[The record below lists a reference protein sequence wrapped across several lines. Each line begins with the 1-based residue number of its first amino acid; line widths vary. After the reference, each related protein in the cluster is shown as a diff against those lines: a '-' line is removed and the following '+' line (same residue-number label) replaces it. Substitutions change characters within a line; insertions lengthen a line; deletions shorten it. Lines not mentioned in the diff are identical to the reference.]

1 MTVIVITYTP
11 KGASINT
18 TLTMPNNRLG
28 LVGHWTF
35 DGKDM
40 INNVADTS
48 GQGNN
53 GVLLG
58 FTSTTTVPGAV
69 GQALTFN
76 ATGSTNQE
84 AKLTSTISIT
94 GAESFSWWMYP
105 RSYATAFQGIISTN
119 LVGKS
124 IYYHGSQGL
133 AAGAPITLF
142 CGGVSVG
149 DSDFVG
155 VLNKWTHV
163 VVTIDSGGTV
173 RYYSNGVLLPTT
185 RTCSN
190 TTGALQYIGSDN
202 DTNALNNAPLDDVR
216 IYNRALSA
224 AEVLQLYQQGTGTHQ
239 NVTLNPPNLKTGLV
253 GWWTFDG
260 KDMIKNVA
268 DSSGQGNNGFLLN
281 MSTTSVPG
289 VFGQALKFV
298 PPAGCAAG
306 HTCTNVDIGNAA
318 SLNVATSTLTAWIYP
333 TSVSGLQ
340 AIIASESNN
349 GVEMLLNGNSLQSY
363 ADNAQGSI
371 CAAAGTIPVNKW
383 SMVTASVGNLTSV
396 DHLYVNGTEVT
407 GTCFNGPLLFSSAD
421 WRVGGGGFFDHG
433 AYNGFIDDVRVYN
446 RTLSPAEVLQL
457 YNLGH

>member
-1 MTVIVITYTP
+1 MADQE
-11 KGASINT
+11 KAK
-18 TLTMPNNRLG
+18 PNR
-28 LVGHWTF
+28 W
-35 DGKDM
+35 
-40 INNVADTS
+40 
-48 GQGNN
+48 
-53 GVLLG
+53 VLLPHIG
-58 FTSTTTVPGAV
+58 INPIA
-69 GQALTFN
+69 
-76 ATGSTNQE
+76 
-84 AKLTSTISIT
+84 
-94 GAESFSWWMYP
+94 
-105 RSYATAFQGIISTN
+105 AFVLLAI
-119 LVGKS
+119 
-124 IYYHGSQGL
+124 GL
-133 AAGAPITLF
+133 AAFGYLFIAFTPGSSAATSLASSTPSDEIAATNEATAAGRTPEAAAAASRYAAAPFTLTYTNPTYGFSFHYPDGLAIGEWTDPSDNGDATTVLIQNVPESVFFQVDITPWGDPELPLTAALIEELAPQLQMHDARPIT
-142 CGGVSVG
+142 
-149 DSDFVG
+149 
-155 VLNKWTHV
+155 
-163 VVTIDSGGTV
+163 
-173 RYYSNGVLLPTT
+173 
-185 RTCSN
+185 
-190 TTGALQYIGSDN
+190 
-202 DTNALNNAPLDDVR
+202 
-216 IYNRALSA
+216 
-224 AEVLQLYQQGTGTHQ
+224 
-239 NVTLNPPNLKTGLV
+239 V

-349 GVEMLLNGNSLQSY
+349 GVEMLLNGSSLQSY

-421 WRVGGGGFFDHG
+421 WRLGGGGFFDHG

-446 RTLSPAEVLQL
+446 RTLSAAEVLQL